1 MEAVAENLYTVQKIE
16 AILQRLS
23 PERLRVA
30 ADFLAY
36 LDERESNDA
45 TEELLS
51 IPNFKEDFQ
60 EALQS
65 LLGENAK
72 GLGPS
77 FGAMLKPRCLSPSKS
92 SDQLCS
98 LSR

>member
-1 MEAVAENLYTVQKIE
+1 MEAIAENLYTVQKIE

-51 IPNFKEDFQ
+51 IPQYQQ
-60 EALQS
+60 EKLEITMMSESS
-65 LLGENAK
+65 LSK
-72 GLGPS
+72 DW
-77 FGAMLKPRCLSPSKS
+77 LSPEE
-92 SDQLCS
+92 DDAWQDL
-98 LSR
+98 

>member
-30 ADFLAY
+30 ADFMAY
-36 LDERESNDA
+36 LDERESNDS

-60 EALQS
+60 EALQDF
-65 LLGENAK
+65 ENGDVVSVVLQNK
-72 GLGPS
+72 VL
-77 FGAMLKPRCLSPSKS
+77 
-92 SDQLCS
+92 
-98 LSR
+98 

>member
-1 MEAVAENLYTVQKIE
+1 MEAVTENIYSLQHIE
-16 AILQRLS
+16 NILRSLS

-36 LDERESNDA
+36 LEERESNEA

-60 EALQS
+60 EAVQDFER
-65 LLGENAK
+65 GDVV
-72 GLGPS
+72 S
-77 FGAMLKPRCLSPSKS
+77 FKS
-92 SDQLCS
+92 I
-98 LSR
+98 RRHV

>member
-1 MEAVAENLYTVQKIE
+1 MEAIAENLYTVQTVQKIE

-60 EALQS
+60 EALQDF
-65 LLGENAK
+65 EN
-72 GLGPS
+72 GDVVP
-77 FGAMLKPRCLSPSKS
+77 FKS
-92 SDQLCS
+92 IRRHVWDINDS
-98 LSR
+98 

>member
-1 MEAVAENLYTVQKIE
+1 MEAIAEDIYTVKKIE

-51 IPNFKEDFQ
+51 IPQYQQ
-60 EALQS
+60 EKLEITMMSESS
-65 LLGENAK
+65 LAK
-72 GLGPS
+72 DW
-77 FGAMLKPRCLSPSKS
+77 LSPEE
-92 SDQLCS
+92 DEAWQDL
-98 LSR
+98 

>member
-1 MEAVAENLYTVQKIE
+1 MEAVAEDLYTVQKIE

-23 PERLRVA
+23 PERLRVV

-51 IPNFKEDFQ
+51 IPNFLEDYQ
-60 EALQS
+60 EALQ
-65 LLGENAK
+65 EVERDDVV
-72 GLGPS
+72 S
-77 FGAMLKPRCLSPSKS
+77 FKS
-92 SDQLCS
+92 I
-98 LSR
+98 RRPV

>member
-1 MEAVAENLYTVQKIE
+1 MEAVAENIYTVQTVQKIE

-60 EALQS
+60 EALQDF
-65 LLGENAK
+65 EN
-72 GLGPS
+72 GDVVP
-77 FGAMLKPRCLSPSKS
+77 FKS
-92 SDQLCS
+92 I
-98 LSR
+98 RRHV

>member
-1 MEAVAENLYTVQKIE
+1 MEAIAENLYTVQKIE

-51 IPNFKEDFQ
+51 IPQYQQ
-60 EALQS
+60 EKLEITMMSESS
-65 LLGENAK
+65 LAK
-72 GLGPS
+72 DW
-77 FGAMLKPRCLSPSKS
+77 LSPEE
-92 SDQLCS
+92 DEAWQDL
-98 LSR
+98 

>member
-1 MEAVAENLYTVQKIE
+1 METVAENLYTVQKIE
-16 AILQRLS
+16 AILERLS

-36 LDERESNDA
+36 LDERESNEA

-60 EALQS
+60 EAMQDIER
-65 LLGENAK
+65 GDVV
-72 GLGPS
+72 P
-77 FGAMLKPRCLSPSKS
+77 LKIIR
-92 SDQLCS
+92 
-98 LSR
+98 RHV

>member
-36 LDERESNDA
+36 LDERESNDV

-51 IPNFKEDFQ
+51 IPSFKEDFQ
-60 EALQS
+60 EALQDF
-65 LLGENAK
+65 EK
-72 GLGPS
+72 GDVVS
-77 FGAMLKPRCLSPSKS
+77 FKS
-92 SDQLCS
+92 I
-98 LSR
+98 RRHI

>member
-1 MEAVAENLYTVQKIE
+1 MICMEAVTENIYSVQHIE
-16 AILQRLS
+16 NILRRLS

-60 EALQS
+60 EALQDF
-65 LLGENAK
+65 EN
-72 GLGPS
+72 GDVVS
-77 FGAMLKPRCLSPSKS
+77 FKS
-92 SDQLCS
+92 I
-98 LSR
+98 RRHA

>member
-1 MEAVAENLYTVQKIE
+1 METVTEDLYTVQKIK

-30 ADFLAY
+30 AEFLAY

-51 IPNFKEDFQ
+51 IPNFLEDYQ
-60 EALQS
+60 EAMQDI
-65 LLGENAK
+65 EN
-72 GLGPS
+72 GDVVP
-77 FGAMLKPRCLSPSKS
+77 LKIIR
-92 SDQLCS
+92 
-98 LSR
+98 RHV

>member
-30 ADFLAY
+30 ADFMAY

-51 IPNFKEDFQ
+51 IPNFLEDYQ
-60 EALQS
+60 EAMQDI
-65 LLGENAK
+65 EN
-72 GLGPS
+72 GDVVP
-77 FGAMLKPRCLSPSKS
+77 LKSIR
-92 SDQLCS
+92 
-98 LSR
+98 RHV

>member
-16 AILQRLS
+16 TILQRLS

-60 EALQS
+60 EALQDF
-65 LLGENAK
+65 EN
-72 GLGPS
+72 GDVVP
-77 FGAMLKPRCLSPSKS
+77 LKSIR
-92 SDQLCS
+92 
-98 LSR
+98 RHV

>member
-1 MEAVAENLYTVQKIE
+1 MEAIAENLYTVQKIE
-16 AILQRLS
+16 SILQRLS

-51 IPNFKEDFQ
+51 IPNFLEDYQ
-60 EALQS
+60 EAMQDI
-65 LLGENAK
+65 EN
-72 GLGPS
+72 GDVVP
-77 FGAMLKPRCLSPSKS
+77 LKSIR
-92 SDQLCS
+92 
-98 LSR
+98 RHV

>member
-1 MEAVAENLYTVQKIE
+1 METVAEDLYTVQKIE

-30 ADFLAY
+30 AGLMAY

-60 EALQS
+60 EALQDFKN
-65 LLGENAK
+65 GDVV
-72 GLGPS
+72 S
-77 FGAMLKPRCLSPSKS
+77 FQSIHR
-92 SDQLCS
+92 
-98 LSR
+98 RV

>member
-1 MEAVAENLYTVQKIE
+1 MQYVFWVNRMETVTEDLYTVQKIK

-30 ADFLAY
+30 AEFLAY

-51 IPNFKEDFQ
+51 IPNFLEDYQ
-60 EALQS
+60 EAMQDI
-65 LLGENAK
+65 EN
-72 GLGPS
+72 GDVVP
-77 FGAMLKPRCLSPSKS
+77 LKIIR
-92 SDQLCS
+92 
-98 LSR
+98 RHV

>member
-1 MEAVAENLYTVQKIE
+1 MEAIAENLYTVQKIE

-30 ADFLAY
+30 ADFMAY

-51 IPNFKEDFQ
+51 IPNFLEDYQ
-60 EALQS
+60 EAMQDI
-65 LLGENAK
+65 EN
-72 GLGPS
+72 GNVVP
-77 FGAMLKPRCLSPSKS
+77 LKSIR
-92 SDQLCS
+92 
-98 LSR
+98 RHV

>member
-1 MEAVAENLYTVQKIE
+1 MEAIAENLYTVQKIE

-30 ADFLAY
+30 ADFMAY

-51 IPNFKEDFQ
+51 ISQYQQ
-60 EALQS
+60 EKLEITMMSESS
-65 LLGENAK
+65 LAK
-72 GLGPS
+72 DW
-77 FGAMLKPRCLSPSKS
+77 LSPEE
-92 SDQLCS
+92 DEAWQDL
-98 LSR
+98 

>member
-1 MEAVAENLYTVQKIE
+1 MEAIAENLYTVQKIE

-51 IPNFKEDFQ
+51 IPNFLEDYQ
-60 EALQS
+60 EAMQDI
-65 LLGENAK
+65 EN
-72 GLGPS
+72 GDFVP
-77 FGAMLKPRCLSPSKS
+77 LKIIR
-92 SDQLCS
+92 
-98 LSR
+98 RHA

>member
-1 MEAVAENLYTVQKIE
+1 MRRRARFMSRGRWTLRVA
-16 AILQRLS
+16 A

-51 IPNFKEDFQ
+51 IPNFIEDYQ
-60 EALQS
+60 EALQEVER
-65 LLGENAK
+65 GDVV
-72 GLGPS
+72 S
-77 FGAMLKPRCLSPSKS
+77 FKS
-92 SDQLCS
+92 I
-98 LSR
+98 RRHV